1 MPGDVVEIE
10 LPGSPSAIIVCRA
23 VLFDLDGTL
32 VDSRA
37 CVEKTWR
44 TWCDRHGLDGDLVLQ
59 LSPGRQQHA
68 TIAMAAPHL
77 DPGAESVWLRQ
88 AEENCREGIAPV
100 PGARCLLAA
109 LSAGQW
115 AVVTSAWRRLAE
127 IRLSAAGLTLPRV
140 LVTADEVPASKPS
153 PDGYLLAAERLGVRP
168 ADCLVIEDTPV
179 GVAAGQAAGMRT
191 IAITTTFG
199 SEQLAGDHHIA
210 DYLGIRVRAERPEF
224 LFSSGSSIGRSG
236 EMTAF
241 WWRVF

>member
-1 MPGDVVEIE
+1 LPGDVLEIK
-10 LPGSPSAIIVCRA
+10 LPGPPSIVIACRA
-23 VLFDLDGTL
+23 VLFDMDGTL

-44 TWCDRHGLDGDLVLQ
+44 AWCDRHGLDGDLLLQ

-77 DPGAESVWLRQ
+77 DPDAEAGWLRQ

-100 PGARCLLAA
+100 PGARRLLA
-109 LSAGQW
+109 LMSPRQW

-127 IRLSAAGLTLPRV
+127 IRLSAAGLALPRV

-153 PDGYLLAAERLGVRP
+153 PDGYLLAAAGLGVRP

-179 GVAAGQAAGMRT
+179 GIAAGRAAGMRT

-199 SEQLAGDHHIA
+199 SDQLAGDHHIA
-210 DYLGIRVRAERPEF
+210 DYLGVRVR
-224 LFSSGSSIGRSG
+224 GC
-236 EMTAF
+236 
-241 WWRVF
+241 